1 MSAGTNHSIH
11 RGNSRAL
18 RTVNHHPSLLQRVLA
33 CNKLVLSTSI
43 VQLFAH
49 APCRQM
55 KCGSKPD
62 ATALLVFSTST
73 LQAKLLCIL
82 LSGSNVF
89 LLQQAV
95 TRACCAARPGLLP
108 ALLGMC
114 AASKGFI
121 DILVCLLVCYC
132 RPGVSG
138 LQRDSFLPEAS
149 VAQHCMNFCSCKQYH
164 QQAHSRAAVVCYIY

>member
-62 ATALLVFSTST
+62 ATALLVFSTSI
-73 LQAKLLCIL
+73 LQTKLLAYFCL
-82 LSGSNVF
+82 DQTSSCCSKRLRAR
-89 LLQQAV
+89 AV
-95 TRACCAARPGLLP
+95 RRGLGCCQLCLACVLLP
-108 ALLGMC
+108 KALLTFLYVYLSVTAG
-114 AASKGFI
+114 
-121 DILVCLLVCYC
+121 LVCPGCSETAFCLRPLL
-132 RPGVSG
+132 RST
-138 LQRDSFLPEAS
+138 A
-149 VAQHCMNFCSCKQYH
+149 
-164 QQAHSRAAVVCYIY
+164 